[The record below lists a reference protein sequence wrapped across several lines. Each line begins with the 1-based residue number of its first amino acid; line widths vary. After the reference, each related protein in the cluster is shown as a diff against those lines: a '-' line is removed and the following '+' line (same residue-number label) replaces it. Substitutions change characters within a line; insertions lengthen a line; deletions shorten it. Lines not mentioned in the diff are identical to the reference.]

1 MNRKFSRII
10 QILAFIIIIAVS
22 DKVIGI
28 ILNKLYFHQKSG
40 PGSSLTYS
48 LSECKADI
56 LIFGNSRA
64 QHHYDPKII
73 SDLTGLSCFNAGLDG
88 GHSILLPYAQIKTIT
103 DRYTPKIIILEF
115 FPSGLV
121 HDPSNYEKLSI
132 LLPYYNRFPELKP
145 YILLRGPYEKIKLLS
160 SIYPFNS
167 DIINI
172 LKFNTN
178 YHYDKTKVPNG
189 YVPLIGNLNVSL
201 LKPSIAKDSH
211 IEVDSNLVDALNK
224 IIRICQKK
232 NIKLFIINSPI
243 FHTISDKPIA
253 QSDAEKLA
261 IQIIKQN
268 HVDFLDY
275 SWDSTFIGHNEWF
288 SDRAHLNSDGSKIF
302 SNKLIEHLKNIDN
315 RTNVNLT
322 KL

>member
-1 MNRKFSRII
+1 MNRKLSRII
-10 QILAFIIIIAVS
+10 QIIAFIIIIAVS

-28 ILNKLYFHQKSG
+28 ILDKLYFHQKSG

-48 LSECKADI
+48 LSECKSDI

-64 QHHYDPKII
+64 QHHYNPKII
-73 SDLTGLSCFNAGLDG
+73 SDSTKLSCFNAGQDG

-121 HDPSNYEKLSI
+121 NDPSNYEKLSI

-145 YILLRGPYEKIKLLS
+145 FILLRGPYEKIKLLS

-178 YHYDKTKVPNG
+178 YHYDKKKNLEG
-189 YVPLIGNLNVSL
+189 YIPLTGNLNISL
-201 LKPSIAKDSH
+201 LKPSIEKDSH
-211 IEVDSNLVDALNK
+211 IGVDSNLVDALNN
-224 IIRICQKK
+224 IISICQRK
-232 NIKLFIINSPI
+232 NIKLFIVNSPI
-243 FHTISDKPIA
+243 FHTKSDKPIA
-253 QSDAEKLA
+253 HSDVEKLA
-261 IQIIKQN
+261 LQIIKQN

-302 SNKLIEHLKNIDN
+302 SNILIDHLKKLDN
-315 RTNVNLT
+315 RANINLT